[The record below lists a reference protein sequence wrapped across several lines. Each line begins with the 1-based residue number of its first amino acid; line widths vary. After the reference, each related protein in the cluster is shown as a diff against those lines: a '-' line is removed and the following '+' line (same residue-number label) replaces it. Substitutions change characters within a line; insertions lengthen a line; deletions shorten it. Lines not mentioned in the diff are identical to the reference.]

1 MSSFE
6 NSDGLPTPA
15 AQILRSWRGVLETTP
30 DGMGETVSA
39 VAEHAAVGLW
49 KRAAMLPSAELEVAR
64 ALSASAVLASE
75 LNRHNPTAAEAR
87 FAALRAVN
95 TLALLLHEVQP
106 NLLAEV
112 A

>member
-6 NSDGLPTPA
+6 YNCGRPA
-15 AQILRSWRGVLETTP
+15 PVTQILRAWRVILETTP
-30 DGMGETVSA
+30 NGMGQTVLA

-49 KRAAMLPSAELEVAR
+49 QRAAMLPSAELEVAR

-75 LNRHNPTAAEAR
+75 LDRRHPATAEAR
-87 FAALRAVN
+87 SAALRAVN
-95 TLALLLHEVQP
+95 ILAALLHEAQP
-106 NLLAEV
+106 NALAEV